1 MTGNNKIEGK
11 IKTMKTSN
19 QAQFIKLD
27 NLTSLHVTGNDASK
41 FLHAQFTNDLAN
53 LPVYSW
59 QYSGYCTPKGR
70 LLAFMT
76 IARVAENEY
85 LLILPAEI
93 SEKILPRLRM
103 YVMRDDVVITP
114 QEDHKVIVG
123 IVGKGGPLIK
133 PDLQLENKTGRI
145 TKDGDSLLLTIN
157 DGSGENTERYMHFS
171 DDDKIRSLPQLSPDL
186 NSWTLLDIES
196 GIPSILA
203 STQEAF
209 VPQMVNLDLIGAVNF
224 KKGCYPG
231 QEIVARVHYLGKIK
245 QRMFVVSSEQKALAQ
260 PNDRIYIAG
269 QEDNAIGT
277 VVQSATCGSGKKLQ
291 VVLQTKAVIENAD
304 IRLGAINGDKL
315 TVVPQPYTV
324 LEVE

>member
-1 MTGNNKIEGK
+1 MN
-11 IKTMKTSN
+11 TSD
-19 QAQFIKLD
+19 QAHLIKLD

-76 IARVAENEY
+76 IAKISDNDY
-85 LLILPAEI
+85 FLIFPAEI

-103 YVMRDDVVITP
+103 FVMRDDVKITP
-114 QEDHKVIVG
+114 QEDHKVIMG
-123 IVGKGGPLIK
+123 IVGSIAPLIR
-133 PDLQLENKTGRI
+133 PDRQIENETGKI
-145 TKDGDSLLLTIN
+145 TKEGDSFLLTIN
-157 DGSGENTERYMHFS
+157 DGGGENTERYMYLS
-171 DDDKIRSLPQLSPDL
+171 DDEKIKSLPQFSCDR
-186 NSWTLLDIES
+186 NAWTLLDIET

-260 PNDRIYIAG
+260 PNDKIFIAG
-269 QEDNAIGT
+269 QENNAIGT
-277 VVQSATCGSGKKLQ
+277 VVQSATCDSVKNIQ

-304 IRLGAINGDKL
+304 IRIGAINGDKL
-315 TVVPQPYTV
+315 TVVPQPYSV
-324 LEVE
+324 LEDE

>member
-1 MTGNNKIEGK
+1 MTGTTKYKAKDIMN
-11 IKTMKTSN
+11 TCD
-19 QAQFIKLD
+19 QARLIKLD

-53 LPVYSW
+53 LPVYCW

-76 IARVAENEY
+76 IARIAENDY
-85 LLILPAEI
+85 FLIFPAEI

-103 YVMRDDVVITP
+103 FVMRDDVKITP
-114 QEDHKVIVG
+114 QEDHKVIMG
-123 IVGKGGPLIK
+123 IVGSVAPLIR
-133 PDLQLENKTGRI
+133 PDHLIENETGKI
-145 TKDGDSLLLTIN
+145 IKEGDSFLLTIN
-157 DGSGENTERYMHFS
+157 DGGGENTERYMYIS
-171 DDDKIRSLPQLSPDL
+171 DDVKIKSLPQFSTDR
-186 NSWTLLDIES
+186 NAWTLLDIET

-260 PNDRIYIAG
+260 PNDKIFIAG
-269 QEDNAIGT
+269 QENNAIGT
-277 VVQSATCGSGKKLQ
+277 VVQSATCDSGKKIQ
-291 VVLQTKAVIENAD
+291 AVLQTKAVIENAD
-304 IRLGAINGDKL
+304 IRLGAINGNKL
-315 TVVPQPYTV
+315 AVVPQPYSV
-324 LEVE
+324 LEDE

>member
-1 MTGNNKIEGK
+1 MN
-11 IKTMKTSN
+11 TSDP
-19 QAQFIKLD
+19 ARIIKLD

-41 FLHAQFTNDLAN
+41 FLHSQFTNDLAN

-70 LLAFMT
+70 LLAFMM
-76 IARVAENEY
+76 IAKISDNDY
-85 LLILPAEI
+85 FLIFPAEI

-103 YVMRDDVVITP
+103 FVMRDDVKITP
-114 QEDHKVIVG
+114 QEDHKVIMG
-123 IVGKGGPLIK
+123 IVGSVAPLIR
-133 PDLQLENKTGRI
+133 PDRQVENETGKI
-145 TKDGDSLLLTIN
+145 TKEGDSFLLTIN
-157 DGSGENTERYMHFS
+157 DGGGENTERYMYIS
-171 DDDKIRSLPQLSPDL
+171 DDDKIKSLPQFSTDR
-186 NSWTLLDIES
+186 NAWTLLDIET

-260 PNDRIYIAG
+260 PNDKIFIAG
-269 QEDNAIGT
+269 QENNAIGT
-277 VVQSATCGSGKKLQ
+277 VVQSATCDSGKKIQ
-291 VVLQTKAVIENAD
+291 AVLQTKAVIEKAD
-304 IRLGAINGDKL
+304 IRLGAINGNKL
-315 TVVPQPYTV
+315 TVVPQPYSV
-324 LEVE
+324 LEDE